1 MKKDKNFKEE
11 PNKENEIIIEK
22 VEKNQI
28 SVSDIPKETPKE
40 LQDDIKPKK
49 YLYVGDKLVI
59 GLFMLEHNTIY
70 TIENKQYEILISQVP
85 KLKDVLLEINHVNSD
100 KVFRDLENRKHF
112 FKKISMEIKNEI
124 NKVGE

>member
-1 MKKDKNFKEE
+1 MKKEKNLKEDL
-11 PNKENEIIIEK
+11 NKENELNAEEK
-22 VEKNQI
+22 IMKNEI
-28 SVSDIPKETPKE
+28 SVSESPKEIRT
-40 LQDDIKPKK
+40 KK

-59 GLFMLEHNTIY
+59 GLFMLEHKTIY
-70 TIENKQYEILISQVP
+70 TIKDKQYNILISQVP

-100 KVFRDLENRKHF
+100 KVFHDLENRKHY

>member
-11 PNKENEIIIEK
+11 INKENEITIE
-22 VEKNQI
+22 EKTGENEI
-28 SVSDIPKETPKE
+28 TVRDILKDNPKE
-40 LQDDIKPKK
+40 IKPKK

-70 TIENKQYEILISQVP
+70 TIENKQYENLISQVP

-100 KVFRDLENRKHF
+100 KVFHDLENRKHY
-112 FKKISMEIKNEI
+112 FKKISMEIKNKI